1 MLLVDKVE
9 VAGDLFESEA
19 ADPASDWSIVKYV
32 VGRPVIMYLWFLHHS
47 HEDIKAEVSPDLLFT
62 RSPGSG
68 LSLKTECSVSIGLS
82 YYVTNYFRRE
92 VEREQFSGVTADLLR
107 RTGLL
112 NEGAD
117 IDWRGFRTPHCEK
130 GVIFQYKCHCA

>member
-32 VGRPVIMYLWFLHHS
+32 VGRPVITYLWFLHYS

-68 LSLKTECSVSIGLS
+68 LSLKTECSVSVGLS

-92 VEREQFSGVTADLLR
+92 ERENSSAGSQL
-107 RTGLL
+107 
-112 NEGAD
+112 
-117 IDWRGFRTPHCEK
+117 IC
-130 GVIFQYKCHCA
+130 